1 MNRRKGSQ
9 WNLLPLKK
17 NKHHKYASMNRE
29 NSNKLRNRNLI
40 RKAIFRKSGIEQ
52 YYTFR
57 VLHCASLRGKL
68 RQEHHLGQEFKT
80 KLGTIAIAC
89 LEKGVLN
96 SDNKVHH
103 TQTGEM
109 ALAVQAWRSVLD
121 PRDPGEVEGENQL
134 PRVVLWSLCTHCG
147 VCGCPIMHSY
157 IHSKYLRRKKIL
169 NIFK

>member
-1 MNRRKGSQ
+1 
-9 WNLLPLKK
+9 
-17 NKHHKYASMNRE
+17 MNRE

-57 VLHCASLRGKL
+57 VFHCASLRGKL
-68 RQEHHLGQEFKT
+68 RQEHHHLSQEFKT

-89 LEKGVLN
+89 LEKAILN
-96 SDNKVHH
+96 SDKVHY

-134 PRVVLWSLCTHCG
+134 PRVVL
-147 VCGCPIMHSY
+147 
-157 IHSKYLRRKKIL
+157 
-169 NIFK
+169 